1 MQLMSCKEKNAT
13 GTKLWKT
20 CNYGDS
26 EDEAL
31 RKVFKINVP
40 MSQLCRSVQYDHW
53 SKSVLKRNY
62 LLTKSEILT

>member
-1 MQLMSCKEKNAT
+1 MWPKIITGRCEIMQLMSCKEKIAT

-31 RKVFKINVP
+31 RKEFKINVP
-40 MSQLCRSVQYDHW
+40 IATV
-53 SKSVLKRNY
+53 
-62 LLTKSEILT
+62 